1 MATQNGVTEND
12 PRIAS
17 LNERVSGQ
25 GAHIVSIENE
35 MRRNFE
41 SVNVTLSNINAKL
54 ETQQKPQWQA
64 LGVLL
69 TGIVVIGTLA
79 YWPIRESQ
87 SRIESNL
94 TALANSTVT
103 LREYDNNRVLSR
115 NDNNNRFDKIE
126 KALADIVPRAE
137 HARAWDGINQRF
149 TDMQRQIDQ
158 NTTNNASVYTARD
171 QIIDMRNQ
179 MRNIMEMVD
188 DVKKQVFTTTGSSIN
203 RSGGM

>member
-1 MATQNGVTEND
+1 MANGNGVEND

-25 GAHIVSIENE
+25 GSHIASIENE

-41 SVNVTLSNINAKL
+41 SVNVALSNINAKL
-54 ETQQKPQWQA
+54 ETQNKPQWQA

-69 TGIVVIGTLA
+69 TGIVVVGTLA

-87 SRIESNL
+87 SRIENNL
-94 TALANSTVT
+94 TSLANTTVT

-115 NDNNNRFDKIE
+115 TDNSNRFEKIE
-126 KALADIVPRAE
+126 SILANIVPRAE
-137 HARAWDGINQRF
+137 HDRVWDGINQRF

-158 NTTNNASVYTARD
+158 NTSNNASVYTARD

-179 MRNIMEMVD
+179 MRSIIEMID
-188 DVKKQVFTTTGSSIN
+188 DVKKQVFTTPAHRT
-203 RSGGM
+203 GGM